1 MSSTHPSRVVPSP
14 LAASRVA
21 VVGGGISGLVAA
33 YRLRTL
39 LGPAAEILLIEGSRR
54 LGGALRTVELGGV
67 ALDVGAE
74 AFLIRRPEAVGLV
87 EELGL
92 VGQLRHPTPAAPTVR
107 AGGRTL
113 PLPTR
118 TVLGLPG
125 AAADVAGLLSAQG
138 AARVAAEPTMPLRW
152 EPGQDFAVG
161 MLLRERVGD
170 ELVDRLVDPLLGGVY
185 AGRADALGLRATL
198 PTVATA
204 LDRGAGSLLAAASAV
219 LPPGLLP
226 GGGPSPVF
234 GTLRGGLSVLVHALM
249 VAAAVRPRL
258 GLPVRGLARTP
269 DGWRL
274 ELGSARQAEHIDA
287 DAVLLAVPAPALR
300 RLLADPL
307 PVASV
312 AAGRVEVASCAV
324 VGLALPLAA
333 TQALPEASGV
343 LVASP
348 EPLSGPPSEPLSE
361 PRREPRRE
369 PLSESLSVKAFTFSG
384 RKWAH
389 ARSEQVLLVRASL
402 GRHREARVLQRDD
415 TELLD
420 VVRADLATLTGITA
434 MPVEAVVARWG
445 GGLPQYAPG
454 HLDVVAALERDV
466 AGSAGLAVAG
476 ATLHGIGLPA
486 CIATA
491 DAAAYR
497 IAEYLTGRN
506 APAAARG
513 GTMGLWPT
521 WTTLR

>member
-1 MSSTHPSRVVPSP
+1 MSGTHPAP

-21 VVGGGISGLVAA
+21 VVGGGISGLAAA
-33 YRLRTL
+33 YRLRRL
-39 LGPAAEILLIEGSRR
+39 LGPAAEIVLLEGSRR

-74 AFLIRRPEAVGLV
+74 AFLMRRPEAVGLV

-92 VGQLRHPTPAAPTVR
+92 GGQLTYPTPAAPTVR

-118 TVLGLPG
+118 TMLGLPG

-138 AARVAAEPTMPLRW
+138 VARVAAEPMMPLCW
-152 EPGQDFAVG
+152 EPGQDAAVG
-161 MLLRERVGD
+161 MLLRERAGD

-198 PTVATA
+198 PAVATA
-204 LDRGAGSLLAAASAV
+204 LDRGAGSLLAAASAALSPGQPSGR
-219 LPPGLLP
+219 LPPS
-226 GGGPSPVF
+226 GPAPVF
-234 GTLRGGLSVLVHALM
+234 GTLRGGLSVLVDAL
-249 VAAAVRPRL
+249 VAAAAVRPLL

-269 DGWRL
+269 GGWRL
-274 ELGSARQAEHIDA
+274 ALGSAGQAAYVDV

-307 PVASV
+307 PAASA
-312 AAGRVEVASCAV
+312 AAGRVEVASSAV

-333 TQALPEASGV
+333 ARAALPEASGV
-343 LVASP
+343 LVASA
-348 EPLSGPPSEPLSE
+348 EP
-361 PRREPRRE
+361 
-369 PLSESLSVKAFTFSG
+369 LSVKAFTFSG

-402 GRHREARVLQRDD
+402 GRHGEARVLHRDD
-415 TELLD
+415 AELLD
-420 VVRADLATLTGITA
+420 AVRADLAALTGITA
-434 MPVEAVVARWG
+434 MPVATVVIRWG

-454 HLDVVAALERDV
+454 HLDAVAALERDV
-466 AGSAGLAVAG
+466 TGSAGLAVAG
-476 ATLHGIGLPA
+476 ATLHGIGVPA

-491 DAAAYR
+491 DAAAHR
-497 IAEYLTGRN
+497 IAGYVTGLN
-506 APAAARG
+506 ASAVAHG
-513 GTMGLWPT
+513 GTMGS
-521 WTTLR
+521 